1 MKELQILF
9 CTGLTKSLATIFN
22 FARNIFLLTDSCLT
36 FLFNC
41 SQIFVE
47 IIDVEIEIEIDRCR
61 NHSKCCPKEIF

>member
-47 IIDVEIEIEIDRCR
+47 IILNVVQGRFFKTCKI
-61 NHSKCCPKEIF
+61 